1 MVDAKDLRIIIV
13 CTFGAGSSQ
22 LLKMNVDNALRE
34 LGVQN
39 LRLEVA
45 DSGTYRSEKCD
56 GILTTISHEE
66 MVKGHPTSRAFAA
79 VTGIFHTDDIKIK
92 IKQLLVDLGV
102 DFGD

>member
-1 MVDAKDLRIIIV
+1 M

-34 LGVQN
+34 LGVEN

-56 GILTTISHEE
+56 GILTTISHEA
-66 MVKGHPTSRAFAA
+66 MVKGHPTARAYAA
-79 VTGIFHTDDIKIK
+79 VTGIFNTEDIKNK
-92 IKQLLVDLGV
+92 IKQLLIDLGV
-102 DFGD
+102 DFG